1 MPGSEYNLNYIIILS
16 TYSPYIIVNA
26 IKENGFISHDEETQ
40 LQVECRKLED
50 EQQKLL
56 EDIENLKS
64 TGKSKFICHL

>member
-26 IKENGFISHDEETQ
+26 IKENDFISHDEETQ

-50 EQQKLL
+50 E
-56 EDIENLKS
+56 
-64 TGKSKFICHL
+64 H